1 MSAAVLDLDEI
12 YQICEALYAL
22 TLVKKN
28 NFGLDPVIE
37 NAKKYMDLIERLQL
51 EERGKNGAA
60 AE

>member
-1 MSAAVLDLDEI
+1 MSSNVLDLEEI

-51 EERGKNGAA
+51 EERGQHDSNL
-60 AE
+60 

>member
-1 MSAAVLDLDEI
+1 MSSNVLDLEEI

-51 EERGKNGAA
+51 EERGKN
-60 AE
+60 E

>member
-1 MSAAVLDLDEI
+1 MSSNVLDLDEL

-51 EERGKNGAA
+51 EERGQDGHKHN
-60 AE
+60 

>member
-1 MSAAVLDLDEI
+1 MSSNVLDLEEI

-51 EERGKNGAA
+51 EERGHHDSNL
-60 AE
+60 

>member
-1 MSAAVLDLDEI
+1 MSSNVLDLEEI

-51 EERGKNGAA
+51 EERGKNGTA

>member
-1 MSAAVLDLDEI
+1 MSSNVLDLEEI

-51 EERGKNGAA
+51 EERGQYDSNL
-60 AE
+60 

>member
-1 MSAAVLDLDEI
+1 MSSNVLDLEEI

-51 EERGKNGAA
+51 EERANHDNSL
-60 AE
+60 